1 MLSKMFSKKLL
12 SGVAVELAFAFA
24 GASQEKKDL
33 AGLTEQQKRGHEL
46 FLHATKTASCSTC
59 HLLAGEGVAVGPD
72 LTNLAGVATPEGMRV
87 AIEST
92 QTVYV
97 VSVKLN
103 KGSSFP
109 AMKGSDDGTFV
120 DYFDLSKTPPFDR
133 KIAKKDIDSV
143 TQNSIW
149 KHPPGSADYTSDELA
164 DVISYL
170 RYVAKGDH
178 KAVKLQ

>member
-1 MLSKMFSKKLL
+1 MFCTKLL
-12 SGVAVELAFAFA
+12 SGMAIALAFAGLA
-24 GASQEKKDL
+24 ASQDKKD
-33 AGLTEQQKRGHEL
+33 LTEQQKRGHEL
-46 FLHATKTASCSTC
+46 FLHATKSAPCSTC
-59 HLLAGEGVAVGPD
+59 HSLAGEGLAAGPN

-103 KGSSFP
+103 NGTSFP
-109 AMKGSDDGTFV
+109 AMKGNDDGTTVEF
-120 DYFDLSKTPPFDR
+120 FDFSKTPPEAR
-133 KIAKKDIDSV
+133 KVAKKDIDSI
-143 TQNSIW
+143 TQNSVW
-149 KHPPGSADYTSDELA
+149 KHPPGSAAYTNDELA